1 MAVTAGWVDATP
13 FRAHVRFLMAV
24 GAISSDDLATLAEI
38 SGRALDHLL
47 HGRSGRV
54 VRRISTEMARRLI
67 TITADD
73 VRGLPWR
80 LEPTE
85 RARAQLA
92 HLRRTGR
99 TDTEIAVLAGVSTTA
114 LADLDGPAGHCTQLT
129 TLRLTTAARAFR
141 GDEEPRRRPVTAP
154 MAA

>member
-1 MAVTAGWVDATP
+1 MAITAGWVDATP
-13 FRAHVRFLMAV
+13 FRAHVRFLMGV
-24 GAISSDDLATLAEI
+24 GAISSSDLATLAEI
-38 SGRALDHLL
+38 SARAIDHLL

-80 LEPTE
+80 LVPTE
-85 RARAQLA
+85 RARAQLV

-99 TDTEIAVLAGVSTTA
+99 TDSEIAVMVGVSATD
-114 LADLDGPAGHCTQLT
+114 LANLDGPVAHCSELT
-129 TLRLTTAARAFR
+129 SLRLATAARALR
-141 GDEEPRRRPVTAP
+141 GEEEPRRRSTAAP